1 MSRLFGK
8 KEREGEGGRG
18 GGGEREGERERER
31 GDDTLHHGLSPMKGR
46 ARKICPVY
54 SVFTVGLFS
63 VPFVFS

>member
-8 KEREGEGGRG
+8 KERE
-18 GGGEREGERERER
+18 R
-31 GDDTLHHGLSPMKGR
+31 GDDTLDFLSKSNDTLHHGLSPMKGR